1 MKKLLIITIAF
12 ISFNLS
18 AQQQINNQEV
28 VTYEQLDDNLI
39 KVTKYNGTLIK
50 EIGYVTKV
58 GDRLLNTGVWRQ
70 YDNDGNISLKV
81 KYENGLR
88 KETVAYQ
95 DNRVIKVYRK
105 N

>member
-1 MKKLLIITIAF
+1 MKKLIIITIAL
-12 ISFNLS
+12 ISLNLS
-18 AQQQINNQEV
+18 AQDQINNKEV
-28 VTYEQLDDNLI
+28 FTYEQLDGNLI

-50 EIGYVTKV
+50 EVGYVTKV

-70 YDNDGNISLKV
+70 YDNNGKISLKV

-88 KETVAYQ
+88 KETIAYQ
-95 DNRVIKVYRK
+95 DNRVIKVYRR